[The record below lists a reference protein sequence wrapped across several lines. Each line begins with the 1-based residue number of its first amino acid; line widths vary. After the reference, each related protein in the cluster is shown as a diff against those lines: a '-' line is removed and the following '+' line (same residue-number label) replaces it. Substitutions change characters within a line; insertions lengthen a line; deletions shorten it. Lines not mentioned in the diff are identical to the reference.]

1 MTWFIAGLG
10 IGFLAGAY
18 VDRWYGGFRKNKELT
33 TEDCVEM
40 LKKKG
45 YWVNLN
51 VPPANYKRRER

>member
-10 IGFLAGAY
+10 IGFAAGVMTY
-18 VDRWYGGFRKNKELT
+18 RYFKKFSKDKEFT

-40 LKKKG
+40 LKNKG

-51 VPPANYKRRER
+51 VSPKVKK